1 MPAGHKRCSES
12 TVLPYEMSTARH
24 RWALWALAAAAG
36 LGAVLSSSTARAE
49 SSLHLSV
56 DWRKLEAVLR
66 EGPAAF
72 LPQPMETPASQAA
85 GEPRADRNDMKW
97 FGLSPHVSLIARDWG
112 GAQLLVG
119 HLALTDRLRLSR
131 SSRMFVSR
139 VRLADGR
146 FAPFAHVGLGQWRV
160 DTDLM
165 PVLPRDVELAA
176 QYGFGFELA
185 ILRRVTLAIEGDHTI
200 LIRDQHEP
208 QMVTAPNLFGAFVGA
223 RAIF

>member
-1 MPAGHKRCSES
+1 M
-12 TVLPYEMSTARH
+12 
-24 RWALWALAAAAG
+24 
-36 LGAVLSSSTARAE
+36 LSSPAASAE
-49 SSLHLSV
+49 GSLRLSV
-56 DWRKLEAVLR
+56 DWGKLEAVLR
-66 EGPAAF
+66 DGPAAL
-72 LPQPMETPASQAA
+72 LPQPQETPAANAA
-85 GEPRADRNDMKW
+85 NVANAANAANAHGDRNELKW

-185 ILRRVTLAIEGDHTI
+185 ITRRVTLAIEGDHTI

-208 QMVTAPNLFGAFVGA
+208 QMIAAPNLFGGFVGA
-223 RAIF
+223 RALF